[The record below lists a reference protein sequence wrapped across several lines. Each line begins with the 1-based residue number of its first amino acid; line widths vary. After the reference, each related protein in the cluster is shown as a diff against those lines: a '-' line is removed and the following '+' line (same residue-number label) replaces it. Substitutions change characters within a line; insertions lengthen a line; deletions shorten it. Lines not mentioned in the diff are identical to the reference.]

1 MSAVVYKGFRREEM
15 EFQFNPRVAVRDHE
29 RVREE
34 RARASRAARQSLKSW
49 LNVPYGNSPRQVVD
63 IFPADK
69 PNAPVLIFIHGG
81 YWRGGSKDDNC
92 HFAPAFVKAGASVVL
107 LEHDLCP
114 AVTVAEIVKQ
124 SRAGIAWVYRHIAE
138 YGGDPSRLYLAGTSA
153 GGHLVAMGLAHNWEK
168 EGLPRNMI
176 KGAAAVS
183 GVYDLDPVL
192 HISVNEEIR
201 LSPESARENS
211 PMLHPPLPDA
221 PLIIAVGG
229 EESQGWREMSAD
241 FFALCKE
248 RGVDC
253 QFLQIPGAH
262 HFSITAHLDDP
273 KSALSGAILRQMG
286 LLPSPH
292 DHKHESRTR

>member
-1 MSAVVYKGFRREEM
+1 MSAVVYKGFTKEEM
-15 EFQFNPRVAVRDHE
+15 EFQFNPRAAVRDYE

-63 IFPADK
+63 IFPGDK
-69 PNAPVLIFIHGG
+69 PNGPVLIFIHGG

-92 HFAPAFVKAGASVVL
+92 HFAPAFVKDGASVVV

-114 AVTVAEIVKQ
+114 AVTVAEIVKESQ
-124 SRAGIAWVYRHIAE
+124 AGIAWVYRHVAE

-153 GGHLVAMGLAHNWEK
+153 GGHLVVMALAHHWEK
-168 EGLPRNMI
+168 EGLPQNII
-176 KGAAAVS
+176 KGAAAIS

-201 LSPESARENS
+201 LSPQSARENS
-211 PMLHPPLPDA
+211 PMRHPPLARA

-229 EESQGWREMSAD
+229 EESQGWRAMSAD
-241 FFALCKE
+241 FFTLCKE
-248 RGVDC
+248 REVNC
-253 QFLQIPGAH
+253 QFLEIPGVH

-273 KSALSGAILRQMG
+273 ESALSRAILWQMG
-286 LLPSPH
+286 LP
-292 DHKHESRTR
+292 